1 MTFCFTLNQHFSI
14 GLEGVYTRIMHNYMY
29 LYTLILDWCV
39 YCPLYLYIIKQNW
52 WPWKDKLFILYFIT
66 LWFVCGFFFIEN
78 ISWFQLGFQFLSEK
92 KFKGVVIIR
101 FLLHVGVLI
110 IKKGRYFFFQIHIH
124 IHKFISHIYIRW
136 KFDFSIKMSDQPL

>member
-1 MTFCFTLNQHFSI
+1 MICLCFFLFFYREHKLISI
-14 GLEGVYTRIMHNYMY
+14 RIS
-29 LYTLILDWCV
+29 I
-39 YCPLYLYIIKQNW
+39 
-52 WPWKDKLFILYFIT
+52 FIL
-66 LWFVCGFFFIEN
+66 FF
-78 ISWFQLGFQFLSEK
+78 SEK

-124 IHKFISHIYIRW
+124 IHKFISHIYIMW